1 MEKPF
6 PVSWLYLSIL
16 SALLL
21 GVYDLFKKLAVQDN
35 AVLPVLFLS
44 ICTGAAV
51 WLPFMVWSAVSPAT
65 LPSPFLRVDD
75 LSGREHL
82 MILAKAALV
91 VTSWICG
98 FNGIKR
104 LPMSVAGPIRASAP
118 LWTVLFAVL
127 VFHESPSA
135 RQWAGVALILVSFLA
150 FSLVGRREGIHFHR
164 DRGVWWMV
172 GAMFL
177 GAASALYDK
186 FLLQDA
192 GLSPSTVQAW
202 FSVDM
207 GLILLP
213 AVVVRLLRKSGPPFR
228 WHWAIPAIGL
238 SLLAADIL
246 YFTAVA
252 QPGALISVIS
262 PVRRGA
268 VVISLLIGVIGFREK
283 HFRAKAVCVAG
294 IICGILLLS

>member
-1 MEKPF
+1 M
-6 PVSWLYLSIL
+6 SWLYLSIL

-21 GVYDLFKKLAVQDN
+21 GVYDLFKKLAVRDN

-44 ICTGAAV
+44 ICAAIAV
-51 WLPFMVWSAVSPAT
+51 WLPFMIWSAVSPQT
-65 LPSPFLRVDD
+65 LPSDFLLVSPMTSR
-75 LSGREHL
+75 GHL
-82 MILAKAALV
+82 LIFAKAALV

-98 FNGIKR
+98 FHGIKH

-127 VFHESPSA
+127 VFHESPNV
-135 RQWAGVALILVSFLA
+135 RQWSGVGLILVSFFA
-150 FSLVGRREGIHFHR
+150 FSLVGRKEGIHFHR
-164 DRGVWWMV
+164 DRGVWWMI
-172 GAMFL
+172 GAMVL

-186 FLLQDA
+186 FLLQNV
-192 GLSPSTVQAW
+192 GISPSTVQAW

-213 AVVVRLLRKSGPPFR
+213 AVIYRWIRKPGPRFH

-238 SLLAADIL
+238 TLLAADIL
-246 YFTAVA
+246 YFSAVA

-268 VVISLLIGVIGFREK
+268 VIISLLIGIIGFKER
-283 HFRAKAVCVAG
+283 HFRAKAVCVFG
-294 IICGILLLS
+294 IICGVLLLS

>member
-1 MEKPF
+1 M
-6 PVSWLYLSIL
+6 SWLYLSIL
-16 SALLL
+16 SALFL
-21 GVYDLFKKLAVQDN
+21 GVYDLFKKLAVHNN

-44 ICTGAAV
+44 ICTAALV
-51 WLPFMVWSAVSPAT
+51 WLPFMVWSAVSPGT
-65 LPSPFLRVDD
+65 LPSSFFHITD

-82 MILAKAALV
+82 LILAKAALV

-104 LPMSVAGPIRASAP
+104 LPMSIAGPIRASAP
-118 LWTVLFAVL
+118 LWTVLFAVMIYG
-127 VFHESPSA
+127 ESPNT
-135 RQWAGVALILVSFLA
+135 RQWSGVALILLSFFA
-150 FSLVGRREGIHFHR
+150 FSLVGRREGIVFHR
-164 DRGVWWMV
+164 DRGVWWMT
-172 GAMFL
+172 GSMLL

-186 FLLQDA
+186 FLLQHA

-207 GLILLP
+207 GILLLP
-213 AVVVRLLRKSGPPFR
+213 AVLFRLGRKSGPPFH

-238 SLLAADIL
+238 TLLAADIL

-262 PVRRGA
+262 PLRRGA
-268 VVISLLIGVIGFREK
+268 VNISQLIGVIGFRER
-283 HFRAKAVCVAG
+283 HFRAKAVCVIG
-294 IICGILLLS
+294 IIGGVLLLS

>member
-1 MEKPF
+1 M
-6 PVSWLYLSIL
+6 SWLYLSIL

-21 GVYDLFKKLAVQDN
+21 GVYDLFKKLAVQNN

-44 ICTGAAV
+44 ICAGAAV
-51 WLPFMVWSAVSPAT
+51 WLPFMIWSGVSPET
-65 LPSPFLRVDD
+65 LPHPFLRVDP
-75 LSGREHL
+75 LTGREHL
-82 MILAKAALV
+82 LILAKAVVV

-98 FNGIKR
+98 FNGIKH

-127 VFHESPSA
+127 VFHESPNV
-135 RQWAGVALILVSFLA
+135 RQWSGVALILVSFFA
-150 FSLVGRREGIHFHR
+150 FSLVGKKEGIHFHR

-172 GAMFL
+172 GAMLL

-186 FLLQDA
+186 FLLQNA

-202 FSVDM
+202 FSTDM
-207 GLILLP
+207 AIVLLP
-213 AVVVRLLRKSGPPFR
+213 AVVFRHFRKSGPPFH

-238 SLLAADIL
+238 TLLAADIL

-262 PVRRGA
+262 PVRRSA
-268 VVISLLIGVIGFREK
+268 VIISLLIGVIGFRER
-283 HFRAKAVCVAG
+283 HFRAKAVCVLG
-294 IICGILLLS
+294 IIAGVLLLS

>member
-1 MEKPF
+1 M
-6 PVSWLYLSIL
+6 SWLYLSLL

-21 GVYDLFKKLAVQDN
+21 GVYDLFKKLAVREN

-51 WLPFMVWSAVSPAT
+51 WLPFMIWSSVSPES
-65 LPSPFLRVDD
+65 LPSEFFRVGH
-75 LSGREHL
+75 LTAREHG

-91 VTSWICG
+91 LTSWICG

-104 LPMSVAGPIRASAP
+104 LPMSVAGPIRASSP
-118 LWTVLFAVL
+118 LWTVLFAVW
-127 VFHESPSA
+127 VFHESPNA
-135 RQWAGVALILVSFLA
+135 RQWSGIIIILISFFA

-172 GAMFL
+172 AAMLL
-177 GAASALYDK
+177 GSASALYDK
-186 FLLQDA
+186 FLLQNA
-192 GLSPSTVQAW
+192 GMSPSTVQAW
-202 FSVDM
+202 FSLDM
-207 GLILLP
+207 GLLLLP
-213 AVVVRLLRKSGPPFR
+213 AVVWQRAQKIRPAFH

-246 YFTAVA
+246 YFTAVS
-252 QPGALISVIS
+252 QTGAMISVIS

-268 VVISLLIGVIGFREK
+268 VIISLLIGIFGFKEK
-283 HFRAKAVCVAG
+283 HFRAKAICVTG
-294 IICGILLLS
+294 IICGVLMLS

>member
-1 MEKPF
+1 M
-6 PVSWLYLSIL
+6 SWLYLSIL

-21 GVYDLFKKLAVQDN
+21 GVYDLFKKLAVRDN
-35 AVLPVLFLS
+35 AVLMVLFLS
-44 ICTGAAV
+44 ICTGVAV
-51 WLPFMVWSAVSPAT
+51 WLPFMVWSAVSPDS
-65 LPSPFLRVDD
+65 LPSAFLRVDA
-75 LSGREHL
+75 LTTREHL
-82 MILAKAALV
+82 MIFAKAALV

-118 LWTVLFAVL
+118 LWTILFAVMI
-127 VFHESPSA
+127 FHESPSI
-135 RQWAGVALILVSFLA
+135 RQWCGVGVILISFFA
-150 FSLVGRREGIHFHR
+150 FSLVGRKEGIHFHR
-164 DRGVWWMV
+164 NQGVWWMV
-172 GAMFL
+172 GAMLL

-186 FLLQDA
+186 FLLQNA

-213 AVVVRLLRKSGPPFR
+213 AVVWQLARKNGPPFH

-238 SLLAADIL
+238 SLLVADIL

-268 VVISLLIGVIGFREK
+268 VVVSLLIGIVVFKERN
-283 HFRAKAVCVAG
+283 FRAKGICVAG
-294 IICGILLLS
+294 IIMGVLLLS

>member
-1 MEKPF
+1 M
-6 PVSWLYLSIL
+6 SWLYLSII

-21 GVYDLFKKLAVQDN
+21 GVYDLFKKLAVRDN
-35 AVLPVLFLS
+35 AVIPVLFLS
-44 ICTGAAV
+44 ICAGAAV
-51 WLPFMVWSAVSPAT
+51 WLPFMIWSGISQET
-65 LPSPFLRVDD
+65 LPHPFLFVAPMT
-75 LSGREHL
+75 GREHL

-91 VTSWICG
+91 VSSWICG
-98 FNGIKR
+98 FNGIKH

-127 VFHESPSA
+127 VFHESPNA
-135 RQWAGVALILVSFLA
+135 RQWSGVGLIILSFFA
-150 FSLVGRREGIHFHR
+150 FSLVGKKEGIHFHR

-172 GAMFL
+172 GAMVL

-186 FLLQDA
+186 FLLQST

-207 GLILLP
+207 ALLLLP
-213 AVVVRLLRKSGPPFR
+213 AVLFRFTQKNATPFH

-238 SLLAADIL
+238 TLLAADIL
-246 YFTAVA
+246 YFTALA

-268 VVISLLIGVIGFREK
+268 VVISLLIGVIGFRER
-283 HFRAKAVCVAG
+283 HFRAKAVCVVG
-294 IICGILLLS
+294 IIFGILLLS

>member
-1 MEKPF
+1 MERPF

-21 GVYDLFKKLAVQDN
+21 GVYDLFKKLAVREN

-51 WLPFMVWSAVSPAT
+51 WLPFMVWSAVSPAS
-65 LPSPFLRVDD
+65 LPSPFFRVDE
-75 LSGREHL
+75 LSVREHL
-82 MILAKAALV
+82 LILAKAALV

-127 VFHESPSA
+127 IYHEAPSG
-135 RQWAGVALILVSFLA
+135 RQWTGVAVILVSFFA

-172 GAMFL
+172 GSMLL

-186 FLLQDA
+186 FLLQNA

-213 AVVVRLLRKSGPPFR
+213 AVVFWFFRKKGPAFH

-252 QPGALISVIS
+252 QPDALISVIS

-268 VVISLLIGVIGFREK
+268 VVISLLIGIIGFKEK
-283 HFRAKAVCVAG
+283 HFRAKAVCVMG
-294 IICGILLLS
+294 IICGVLLMS

>member
-1 MEKPF
+1 M
-6 PVSWLYLSIL
+6 SWIYLSIL

-21 GVYDLFKKLAVQDN
+21 GVYDLFKKLAVHDN

-44 ICTGAAV
+44 ICTGTAV
-51 WLPFMVWSAVSPAT
+51 WLPFMVWSAVSPET
-65 LPSPFLRVDD
+65 LPSPFFHVAD
-75 LSGREHL
+75 LSRREHL
-82 MILAKAALV
+82 LILAKAALV

-118 LWTVLFAVL
+118 LWTVLFAVMIYG
-127 VFHESPSA
+127 ESPDI
-135 RQWAGVALILVSFLA
+135 RQWSGIALILVSFFA

-172 GAMFL
+172 GAMLL

-186 FLLQDA
+186 FLLQSA
-192 GLSPSTVQAW
+192 GLSPATVQAW

-213 AVVVRLLRKSGPPFR
+213 AVLLRLWRKNGTPFH

-238 SLLAADIL
+238 TLLAADIL

-268 VVISLLIGVIGFREK
+268 VVISLLIGVVGFRER
-283 HFRAKAVCVAG
+283 HFRAKAVCVLG
-294 IICGILLLS
+294 IIGGMLLMS